1 VFTESAGQIV
11 GQTGQVVELT
21 DPELSEEWVVVR
33 FGRDELPFS
42 PADLAIPSRNSAAR
56 ATAQKAE
63 KAEKAAAKAPVQ
75 PELKIVR
82 EKVPATVPAP
92 RQEDSV
98 PTQSPSS
105 PEAAATDTTDAK
117 PAKKAAKAAKPK
129 VPASFTVTLA
139 YADGE
144 WTVAASRGE
153 RPLAK
158 PYLLKPA
165 EALKMVGM
173 LDVPAVHEAVEQI
186 LVAERAEVERQATRL
201 RAELAEIEAKLADL
215 R

>member
-1 VFTESAGQIV
+1 VVFTEAAGQIAGQV
-11 GQTGQVVELT
+11 GQVIELT
-21 DPELSEEWVVVR
+21 DPEISDEWVVVR

-42 PADLAIPSRNSAAR
+42 PADLAIPSRSTSARSASP
-56 ATAQKAE
+56 KAPPP
-63 KAEKAAAKAPVQ
+63 AAAQ

-82 EKVPATVPAP
+82 EKSPAPVPAP
-92 RQEDSV
+92 RQEESV
-98 PTQSPSS
+98 AAQSPSTVADK
-105 PEAAATDTTDAK
+105 AAESASGDDAK
-117 PAKKAAKAAKPK
+117 PVKKAAKAAKPK
-129 VPASFTVTLA
+129 TPPSFTVTLA

-144 WTVAASRGE
+144 WTVAAMRGE

-186 LVAERAEVERQATRL
+186 LTAERAEVERQAERL

>member
-1 VFTESAGQIV
+1 VVFTEAAGQIA
-11 GQTGQVVELT
+11 GQAGQVVELT
-21 DPELSEEWVVVR
+21 DPEISDEWVVVR

-42 PADLAIPSRNSAAR
+42 PADLAIPSRSTPARSSAP
-56 ATAQKAE
+56 
-63 KAEKAAAKAPVQ
+63 KAAPAAPAVQ

-82 EKVPATVPAP
+82 EKSPAPVPAP
-92 RQEDSV
+92 RQEESV
-98 PTQSPSS
+98 AIQSPSTVADK
-105 PEAAATDTTDAK
+105 AAESASGDDAK
-117 PAKKAAKAAKPK
+117 PVKKAAKAAKPK
-129 VPASFTVTLA
+129 TPPSFTVTLA

-144 WTVAASRGE
+144 WSVAAMRGE

-186 LVAERAEVERQATRL
+186 LTAERAEVERQAERL

>member
-1 VFTESAGQIV
+1 VVFTESAGQIA
-11 GQTGQVVELT
+11 GQAGQVVELT
-21 DPELSEEWVVVR
+21 DPELSDEWVVVR

-42 PADLAIPSRNSAAR
+42 PADLAIPSRTSPAK
-56 ATAQKAE
+56 TA
-63 KAEKAAAKAPVQ
+63 KAAPAPQ
-75 PELKIVR
+75 PELKITR
-82 EKVPATVPAP
+82 EKTPAPVPAP
-92 RQEDSV
+92 RQEESV
-98 PTQSPSS
+98 ATQSPSTVAGK
-105 PEAAATDTTDAK
+105 PAGTEASSDADAK

-129 VPASFTVTLA
+129 LPPSFTVTLA

-144 WTVAASRGE
+144 WSVAAMRGE

-186 LVAERAEVERQATRL
+186 LTAERAEVERQAERL

>member
-1 VFTESAGQIV
+1 MPRI
-11 GQTGQVVELT
+11 
-21 DPELSEEWVVVR
+21 
-33 FGRDELPFS
+33 
-42 PADLAIPSRNSAAR
+42 
-56 ATAQKAE
+56 
-63 KAEKAAAKAPVQ
+63 KAAYKSKPIAKTKTP
-75 PELKIVR
+75 K
-82 EKVPATVPAP
+82 
-92 RQEDSV
+92 
-98 PTQSPSS
+98 
-105 PEAAATDTTDAK
+105 
-117 PAKKAAKAAKPK
+117 AKAAKPK
-129 VPASFTVTLA
+129 TPPSFTVTLA

-144 WTVAASRGE
+144 WTVAAMRGE

-186 LVAERAEVERQATRL
+186 LTTERAEVERQAERL